1 MKKKDGN
8 LGERQPSPDAGE
20 LTGRPE
26 RWDGT
31 SLKLSCDQIKCVSDR
46 YTDPA
51 KLRTLAATINAAG
64 MINLIALVKL
74 DPPDGDCEYQVIAGR
89 RRFRALVEILKH
101 HDLIEGQD
109 FRIMPPGTDAE
120 SVSLVENFERENL
133 ILPEEVAAI
142 GRLMEKIGLDEIAK
156 LLGRTK
162 AWVALRANLSKLS
175 PRWSEC
181 LKENSNLSI
190 TAGHY
195 EVISRLPEAQQEKL
209 YEEMD
214 NCGTLTC
221 EAFAALP
228 EFKKD
233 IEDRQ
238 MLRLSNAKFDRTVC
252 KECENRSQAAAWLFT
267 DLQDPAE
274 DRCLDPECYAN
285 RLEAFVK
292 TESVKILEANEK
304 GGKIYLITT
313 YYSSQKNGVI
323 GSGWYDR
330 IDHLKTRPKE
340 PNAFIVDGVGIG
352 TYCYIK
358 VDEKR
363 LNTASTSSGT
373 VAGAKK
379 EKTMADR
386 EAELLHKRQRLAIEK
401 LIKHLR
407 ESKDYT
413 MPTLETMFRM
423 SACMGVAPLEYSM
436 GGLHGYKT
444 VAKMTENKLLA
455 QYWIKLLENVCGDLN
470 QDISGTL
477 DQVRIE
483 RAGIICDLVE
493 IVWTDFLDDATE
505 EIKEPKSWVALRAAE
520 EKAKAAQA
528 AQGPANAGE
537 KSKKSEKQKAA
548 DNNEPAK
555 QA

>member
-1 MKKKDGN
+1 MIDYA
-8 LGERQPSPDAGE
+8 E
-20 LTGRPE
+20 
-26 RWDGT
+26 
-31 SLKLSCDQIKCVSDR
+31 
-46 YTDPA
+46 
-51 KLRTLAATINAAG
+51 LRTLAATINEIG
-64 MINLIALVKL
+64 LINPITLVKL
-74 DPPDGDCEYQVIAGR
+74 DIPDEEQEYQVIAGR

-101 HDLIEGQD
+101 HELIEGLD
-109 FRIMPPGTDAE
+109 FRIMPTGCDAE
-120 SVSLVENFERENL
+120 SISLVENFERKNL
-133 ILPEEVAAI
+133 TLSEEVDVI
-142 GRLMEKIGLDEIAK
+142 SRLMERIGLDEIAK

-162 AWVALRANLSKLS
+162 AWVALRSNLSKLS
-175 PRWSEC
+175 PRWMEC
-181 LKENSNLSI
+181 LKENNNLSI

-195 EVISRLPEAQQEKL
+195 EVIARLPEAQQEKL

-214 NCGTLTC
+214 NCGTLTD

-252 KECENRSQAAAWLFT
+252 KECENRSQAAAWLFE

-292 TESVKILEANEK
+292 TESAKILEANKK

-323 GSGWYDR
+323 GSCWYER
-330 IDHLKTRPKE
+330 IDNLKTRPKE
-340 PNAFIVDGVGIG
+340 PNAFIVDGVNIG
-352 TYCYIK
+352 AYCFIK

-363 LNTASTSSGT
+363 LNTASASSCT
-373 VAGAKK
+373 AGGSGYGEKK
-379 EKTMADR
+379 EKTMAYR

-423 SACMGVAPLEYSM
+423 SACLGVNPLEYSM
-436 GGLHGYKT
+436 SGLHGYKT

-455 QYWIKLLENVCGDLN
+455 QYWIKLLENVCGNLG

-483 RAGIICDLVE
+483 RAEIICDLVE
-493 IVWTDFLDDATE
+493 ITWDDFLVDATE
-505 EIKEPKSWVALRAAE
+505 EIAEPKSWAALRAAE
-520 EKAKAAQA
+520 EKAKSKTDDV
-528 AQGPANAGE
+528 PTE
-537 KSKKSEKQKAA
+537 KSKKSKKSE
-548 DNNEPAK
+548 NEGAE
-555 QA
+555 